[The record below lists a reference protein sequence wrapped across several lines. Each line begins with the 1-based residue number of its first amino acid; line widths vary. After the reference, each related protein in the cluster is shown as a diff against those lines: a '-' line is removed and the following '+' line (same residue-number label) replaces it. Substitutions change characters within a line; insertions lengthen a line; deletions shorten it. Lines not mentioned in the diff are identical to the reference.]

1 MAPALFSIDKAPK
14 ALPVW
19 ESILDDLGHPP
30 AHRVARVLGVG
41 RSTVYRWNAEG
52 HGPRIACLALFWLT
66 RWGRSLVDT
75 QATNDAV
82 LHVQLARSL
91 SEERDRLTHE
101 VAALD
106 RENRDLIYD
115 LATTKLIMF
124 DRGNGPS
131 ASHSHTG
138 TAPEG
143 LPALT
148 RPAQQLAWPA
158 LEALQRPLAVPAGE
172 LLERAEQDRCERP
185 GSPAAPP
192 PAAHSARF
200 PDSARTDPPPPSN
213 PREFAPLSP
222 SDAVRY
228 HDGVIMASA
237 NPPVC
242 HLLELGQA
250 RPLRGPAGVGVREG
264 VTVATAPGLRP
275 AQERRA
281 WADGALLPASTA
293 WPDAST
299 AAFHDAQ
306 GTNRGTPAAA
316 HAAGLDGGSGI
327 RSAGVV
333 FDARSGTPPSA
344 TRPERPAS
352 LGQAP
357 DPAPRAPGAPPGAGV
372 FAAIVRA
379 ASGPVSALQR

>member
-1 MAPALFSIDKAPK
+1 METALFSIDKAPK

-19 ESILDDLGHPP
+19 ESIIDDLGHPP

-91 SEERDRLTHE
+91 GEERDQLARQVE
-101 VAALD
+101 ALD
-106 RENRDLIYD
+106 RENRDLTYD
-115 LATTKLIMF
+115 LATTKLLMF
-124 DRGNGPS
+124 DRGNEPS
-131 ASHSHTG
+131 ASHFRTD
-138 TAPEG
+138 TAPAG

-148 RPAQQLAWPA
+148 RPAQHLAWPA
-158 LEALQRPLAVPAGE
+158 LEALQRPLAVPPGE
-172 LLERAEQDRCERP
+172 LLERAKRDLYGRP

-192 PAAHSARF
+192 PAVHSARF
-200 PDSARTDPPPPSN
+200 PGSGRTDPPQPSN
-213 PREFAPLSP
+213 PREFEPLSP

-228 HDGVIMASA
+228 HGGVIMASA
-237 NPPVC
+237 DSPLC
-242 HLLELGQA
+242 DLLELRQA
-250 RPLRGPAGVGVREG
+250 RPLRGPAERGVIEG
-264 VTVATAPGLRP
+264 AQAPGLRP

-281 WADGALLPASTA
+281 WAEVAPLPDTAA
-293 WPDAST
+293 WPAAQT

-306 GTNRGTPAAA
+306 GTNRGTPAAT

-327 RSAGVV
+327 RSAGVQV
-333 FDARSGTPPSA
+333 DARSGTPPSA

>member
-91 SEERDRLTHE
+91 GEERDKLARE

-106 RENRDLIYD
+106 REHRELVYE
-115 LATTKLIMF
+115 LATTKLLMF
-124 DRGNGPS
+124 DRGNGSS
-131 ASHSHTG
+131 ASHSHKG
-138 TAPEG
+138 TEPGDWPAP
-143 LPALT
+143 A
-148 RPAQQLAWPA
+148 RSAQLAWPA
-158 LEALQRPLAVPAGE
+158 LTGPAGD
-172 LLERAEQDRCERP
+172 LLERAELDLYGRP
-185 GSPAAPP
+185 GTPAAPLP
-192 PAAHSARF
+192 TARSERF
-200 PDSARTDPPPPSN
+200 PEPVRTDPPPPSD
-213 PREFAPLSP
+213 PRESVPLSP
-222 SDAVRY
+222 SSAVSY
-228 HDGVIMASA
+228 HGGVIMASA
-237 NPPVC
+237 EPPSSE
-242 HLLELGQA
+242 LLELRQA
-250 RPLRGPAGVGVREG
+250 RPLRGPPEDGCELGSEGACDSAWPAAGAKRLASAV
-264 VTVATAPGLRP
+264 
-275 AQERRA
+275 
-281 WADGALLPASTA
+281 GALLPASTA
-293 WPDAST
+293 WPDART

-316 HAAGLDGGSGI
+316 HAAGLGGGWRI
-327 RSAGVV
+327 RSAGVEL
-333 FDARSGTPPSA
+333 DARSGTPPSA

-357 DPAPRAPGAPPGAGV
+357 DPAPRAPGAPPGRGA
-372 FAAIVRA
+372 FDAIVRA

>member
-1 MAPALFSIDKAPK
+1 METALFSIDKAPK

-19 ESILDDLGHPP
+19 DSILDDLGHPP

-91 SEERDRLTHE
+91 GEERDKLMRQVE
-101 VAALD
+101 ALD
-106 RENRDLIYD
+106 RDNRELTYD
-115 LATTKLIMF
+115 LARTQLLTF
-124 DRGNGPS
+124 DRGNGSS
-131 ASHSHTG
+131 APHSRTDTSPG
-138 TAPEG
+138 DWPAP
-143 LPALT
+143 A
-148 RPAQQLAWPA
+148 RSAQLAWPA
-158 LEALQRPLAVPAGE
+158 LTGPAGG
-172 LLERAEQDRCERP
+172 LLERAEHDLCGRP
-185 GSPAAPP
+185 GTPAAPP
-192 PAAHSARF
+192 LGAHSERF
-200 PDSARTDPPPPSN
+200 PGSARTDPPPPSN
-213 PREFAPLSP
+213 PRESVPLSP
-222 SDAVRY
+222 SNALSY
-228 HDGVIMASA
+228 HGGVIMASA
-237 NPPVC
+237 NPPASD
-242 HLLELGQA
+242 LLELRQA
-250 RPLRGPAGVGVREG
+250 RPLRGPAGVGVMEG

-281 WADGALLPASTA
+281 WADGALLPATAA
-293 WPDAST
+293 WPDART
-299 AAFHDAQ
+299 AGFHDAH
-306 GTNRGTPAAA
+306 GTIRGTPAAP
-316 HAAGLDGGSGI
+316 HAAGLGGGSGI

-379 ASGPVSALQR
+379 ASGPVSAPQR